1 MILFSNNKE
10 DLHKILNLIRI
21 YLKDNLKLELKSNY
35 QIFPVNKRGIDF
47 IGYVFRHTHIR
58 LRPSIKKRFIKM
70 IKHNKNKKSIASYF
84 GWILHC
90 NGVNLRNKYIN
101 NYEKQ

>member
-10 DLHKILNLIRI
+10 DLHIILNKIKL
-21 YLKDNLKLELKSNY
+21 YLETNLKLELKSNY

-47 IGYVFRHTHIR
+47 IGYKFYHTYIK

-70 IKHNKNKKSIASYF
+70 IKHNKNKKSIASYK

-90 NGVNLRNKYIN
+90 NGVNLWNKYI
-101 NYEKQ
+101 K